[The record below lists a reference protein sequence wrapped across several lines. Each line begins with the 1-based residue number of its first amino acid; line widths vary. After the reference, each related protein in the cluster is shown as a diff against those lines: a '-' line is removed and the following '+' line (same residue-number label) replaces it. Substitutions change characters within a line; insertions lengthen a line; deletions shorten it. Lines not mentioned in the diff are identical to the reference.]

1 MSIVRVK
8 KKSNFTVM
16 SNHHLRNRNLSLKAK
31 GLLSFL
37 LSNDDGWKI
46 TIEGLAAS
54 SIDGKAAVRSAIEEL
69 TRAKYVTR
77 SQCHSEDGTFSG
89 FDYIVTEIPAD
100 APLSENQTMEAPLSD
115 FPTTENRTVINTK
128 YNNTPYSPPKEGKR
142 VQAKKEPKHAAEWK
156 PERFEQFWAAYPN
169 GKAKQKAISAWDKLR
184 ADEETLNAMAAGLQQ
199 QLASEMWQRGIGI
212 PYASTWINQ
221 RRWEDEEHGVMSQGK
236 RPPDAEEAMAEW

>member
-1 MSIVRVK
+1 MNLIIVMIV
-8 KKSNFTVM
+8 
-16 SNHHLRNRNLSLKAK
+16 LCA
-31 GLLSFL
+31 LLH
-37 LSNDDGWKI
+37 G
-46 TIEGLAAS
+46 A
-54 SIDGKAAVRSAIEEL
+54 
-69 TRAKYVTR
+69 
-77 SQCHSEDGTFSG
+77 CGTFAVS
-89 FDYIVTEIPAD
+89 FDPETGSPF
-100 APLSENQTMEAPLSD
+100 SD
-115 FPTTENRTVINTK
+115 YPFPENRDTEHYNINT
-128 YNNTPYSPPKEGKR
+128 NTPYSPPKEGKR